1 MVRLIVLMNPSMP
14 SRVRRDIQRLLHMR
28 FILSCAR
35 YMYERSTLTKYLE
48 HLSVLPL
55 LPVNDFVQEVRVS
68 QTTFAYI
75 LRIIETSPVF
85 VSAGNRNQRP
95 VWVQLAVALHR
106 IGHNG
111 TGASLGMIA
120 RAKGIGFGTVR
131 EKPSLY
137 GEVYFSR
144 KKEYSMNV
152 MLTVDPSRQIRH
164 VIVGWPGS
172 VRDSTVRSSGDPY
185 VHPRF
190 YFDPKQYLIGD
201 SGFALSLRML
211 TPYRLPSSLDPEN
224 EIMNNQL
231 SGLRVAC
238 EHTNGILK
246 GRWCSLTE
254 LPVDIRKVDDIKLV
268 CDWILAACVLHNIV
282 NRLRNN
288 RDDVPVYVEKNRKIN
303 KPDASNVEGTQE
315 AREWRESIK
324 REVLKFCGV

>member
-1 MVRLIVLMNPSMP
+1 
-14 SRVRRDIQRLLHMR
+14 
-28 FILSCAR
+28 
-35 YMYERSTLTKYLE
+35 
-48 HLSVLPL
+48 
-55 LPVNDFVQEVRVS
+55 
-68 QTTFAYI
+68 
-75 LRIIETSPVF
+75 
-85 VSAGNRNQRP
+85 
-95 VWVQLAVALHR
+95 
-106 IGHNG
+106 
-111 TGASLGMIA
+111 MIA

-131 EKPSLY
+131 EYTLRIISCLVFLSRREIQWPNNNERRSLAQYHAESHGFRDCILATDGTHVVLHRKPSLY

-172 VRDSTVRSSGDPY
+172 VHDSTVWSSSDPY
-185 VHPRF
+185 LHPRF

-201 SGFALSLRML
+201 SGFALSMRMP

-254 LPVDIRKVDDIKLV
+254 LPVDIRKVDDINLV

-303 KPDASNVEGTQE
+303 KPNASNVEGTQE